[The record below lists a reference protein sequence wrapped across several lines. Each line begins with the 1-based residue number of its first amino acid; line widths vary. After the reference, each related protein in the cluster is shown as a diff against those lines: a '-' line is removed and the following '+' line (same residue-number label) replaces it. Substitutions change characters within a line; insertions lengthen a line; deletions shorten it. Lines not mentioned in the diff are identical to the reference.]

1 MSTRTVTKELYMNY
15 LKKAEECFSAM
26 NDEFAKGNYNS
37 CVIAAIHC
45 AISSADALTVFFK
58 GVRHSGERHED
69 VIRLILSLE
78 LDKSELNRNIMHLSN
93 LLSIKNK
100 AEYEEKLTTQNGA
113 FSALTNAERFFKWVK
128 GIMKRG

>member
-1 MSTRTVTKELYMNY
+1 
-15 LKKAEECFSAM
+15 M

-37 CVIAAIHC
+37 CVINAIHC
-45 AISSADALTVFFK
+45 AISSSDALTVFFK

-69 VIRLILSLE
+69 VIRLISSLE
-78 LDKSELNRNIMHLSN
+78 LNKAELSRNIAHLSG

-113 FSALTNAERFFKWVK
+113 FIALTNAERFFKWIK
-128 GIMKRG
+128 SILIR